1 MLMTSSRIG
10 PVDGTVVPLP
20 TAEQIRAAVQRMVDF
35 GPRLTGYP
43 GHDEFCAW
51 VEREMRAAGLQIAA
65 YDVYGYDCYRTG
77 DFSLEVLDGSASRP
91 VDVSTFY
98 VRSVGTPPEGVTGP
112 LVLAEGFPDTDALA
126 ALVDPNAASAAVR
139 KWVASVADGTY
150 RDSILLVEL
159 SAPGALTAGVFT
171 AVSTYLQW
179 DGHTV
184 EDWAQIDYSR
194 AWMGPW
200 LDLAELVP
208 LGVKGVVLAT
218 RASKE
223 MLRGNNSPHIA
234 RPQPIPALVVDRE
247 TGSALRAQ
255 AERRPQTRLRLEVAV
270 EQVKLRQLT
279 AILPGAS
286 DECIIVN
293 THTDGQNA
301 FEENGAVATVA
312 MARHFASLPD
322 PERLHRTLVF
332 ALYPGH
338 MSGRVGI
345 EDPRGW
351 ILKHPQLVENAVGAV
366 SIEHLGATEWVD
378 DDHGFRPT
386 GEIEIYGIWTTQGAM
401 CEQVAL
407 PALVESG
414 LQRHALLKPPVQV
427 TPGRAF
433 HWLGVPHV
441 SGIAGPTYLLKVTD
455 NGEMDKFDAE
465 LASRQIGFY
474 ADVVR
479 RLDRAD
485 RTALH
490 RGDPTL
496 GQDGGA
502 EEDREYRDPSAT
514 VART

>member
-1 MLMTSSRIG
+1 MSMTSSQSS
-10 PVDGTVVPLP
+10 PVDGLVPLP
-20 TAEQIRAAVQRMVDF
+20 SAKQVHAEVQRMVDF

-43 GHDEFCAW
+43 GHEAFTTW
-51 VEREMRAAGLQIAA
+51 VEDEMRAAGLEIAPH
-65 YDVYGYDCYRTG
+65 DVYDYDCYRTG
-77 DFSLEVLDGSASRP
+77 DFSLEILDGADPGP
-91 VDVSTFY
+91 VDVSTSY
-98 VRSVGTPPEGVTGP
+98 VRCVGTPPEGVTGP
-112 LVLAEGFPDTDALA
+112 LVHAAGFPETDTLA

-139 KWVASVADGTY
+139 AWVASVADGY

-159 SAPGALTAGVFT
+159 SAPGPLTARVFT

-179 DGHTV
+179 DGHTM

-200 LDLAELVP
+200 LDLADFAP
-208 LGVKGVVLAT
+208 LGVKGVVFST

-223 MLRGNNSPHIA
+223 MLRGNNSSHIA
-234 RPQPIPALVVDRE
+234 RPQPIPALVVDRD
-247 TGSALRAQ
+247 TGAALRAQ
-255 AERRPQTRLRLEVAV
+255 AEHRAQTCLRLDVAI
-270 EQVKLRQLT
+270 EPVKLRQLT

-301 FEENGAVATVA
+301 FEENGAVAAVE
-312 MARHFASLPD
+312 MARHFASLPEPD
-322 PERLHRTLVF
+322 RLRRTLVF

-345 EDPRGW
+345 EDARGW
-351 ILKHPQLVENAVGAV
+351 ILKHPDLVTNAVGAV

-378 DDHGFRPT
+378 DERGFRPT
-386 GEIEIYGIWTTQGAM
+386 GEIEIYGIWTTQGEM
-401 CEQVAL
+401 FEQVAL
-407 PALVESG
+407 PALIESG
-414 LQRHALLKPPVQV
+414 LQRHALLKPPVQI

-455 NGEMDKFDAE
+455 DGEMDKFDAE

-485 RTALH
+485 RAALY

-496 GQDGGA
+496 GQDGGDDEA
-502 EEDREYRDPSAT
+502 REYRDPSAT
-514 VART
+514 VAPT